1 PWNFP
6 INIPVEYI
14 APGLAAGNSIVWVP
28 APSTSVCAAF
38 FMEVLAEA
46 DLPPGALNLVIG
58 RGAEAGAALVAAPE
72 VDVVG
77 FTGSAATGQAVAKA
91 AAGKSMLLELGG
103 NSPVVVLDDADVELA
118 VKGILAG
125 ALFN

>member
-1 PWNFP
+1 VISTEDPHKRVIVRYVPKGVQAIVTPWNFP

-91 AAGKSMLLELGG
+91 
-103 NSPVVVLDDADVELA
+103 
-118 VKGILAG
+118 
-125 ALFN
+125 